1 MSACLTRHVR
11 AIRVG
16 SARFNTRALSSSA
29 HHAATVQR
37 EPTRPSVKTR
47 IPGPQTERIVKD
59 LDGVFDTRSL
69 KMIVDY
75 KKSSGN

>member
-1 MSACLTRHVR
+1 M
-11 AIRVG
+11 G
-16 SARFNTRALSSSA
+16 P
-29 HHAATVQR
+29 R

-75 KKSSGN
+75 KKSAGN